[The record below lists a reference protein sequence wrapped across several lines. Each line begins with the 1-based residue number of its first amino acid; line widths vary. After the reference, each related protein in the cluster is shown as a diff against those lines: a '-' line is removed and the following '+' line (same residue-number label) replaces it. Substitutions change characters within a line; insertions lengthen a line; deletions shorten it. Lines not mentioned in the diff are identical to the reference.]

1 MDLDGN
7 GYARGLQEKQAAILA
22 KASPAV
28 RARILGERPSYHV
41 ADKTAPRQR
50 QPAKTDPSKKRSPDA
65 IIDAVLIATGVS
77 RYEFIREGRCSDV
90 VSRAR
95 QLGYW
100 LVCRFR
106 PDMSWPDK
114 GRVFRK
120 HHSTVM
126 SGYWRFQESKGNPP
140 FSEWLRNPA
149 ILDLV
154 EAANKE
160 GGVPPPSSERRLIKH
175 SQRPLK
181 GRRKGETHPEAKMT
195 AEQVIAI
202 RADPRSAGLVA
213 EAYGMSRSGIK
224 DIRTRKTW
232 KHIPAALEQETDR
245 ESR

>member
-7 GYARGLQEKQAAILA
+7 GYARGLQEKRAAILA
-22 KASPAV
+22 KVSPAV
-28 RARILGERPSYHV
+28 RARILGERPRYHV
-41 ADKTAPRQR
+41 TDKPAPR
-50 QPAKTDPSKKRSPDA
+50 PATKPVAAKKQSPEG
-65 IIDAVLIATGVS
+65 IIEAVLIATGVS
-77 RYEFIREGRCSDV
+77 RYEFIREGRCSDI

-126 SGYWRFQESKGNPP
+126 SGYWRFEESKGKPP

-149 ILDLV
+149 ILELV
-154 EAANKE
+154 EAADKE
-160 GGVPPPSSERRLIKH
+160 GGVPPPSSARRLIKH

-213 EAYGMSRSGIK
+213 EAYGMSLSGIK
-224 DIRTRKTW
+224 DIRSRKTW